1 MIKRTLYFGNPAYL
15 KCQNE
20 QMVID
25 LPNAEQLS
33 DKEKKITVPIEDI
46 GVVIL
51 DHSQTT
57 ITHHLIHKLLE
68 NNTALIT
75 CDDSHL
81 PVGLMLNLNGNTLQ
95 QEKHDAQISASLPLK
110 KQLWAQTIEIK
121 ILNQAAVLKKLGK
134 PIDNMLYW
142 AKSVKS
148 GDAANHEARAAAH
161 YWQSMFP
168 AEFEFRRDADGLEPN
183 NLFNYG
189 YAILRAITARALVG
203 SGLLPTFGIFH
214 RNRYNAYCLADDIME
229 PYRPYVDKL
238 VLKII
243 DKKQPPFELTREIKA
258 ELLTIPTL
266 DVVINRQ
273 KSPLMVAMQQTTSSL
288 AKCYAGE
295 QRKIAYP
302 EM

>member
-20 QMVID
+20 QLVVD
-25 LPNAEQLS
+25 LPSS
-33 DKEKKITVPIEDI
+33 DTTLEKQQKITIPIEDI
-46 GVVIL
+46 GVVVL

-95 QEKHDAQISASLPLK
+95 QERHDAQISASAPLK

-121 ILNQAAVLKKLGK
+121 ILNQAAILKKLNK
-134 PIDNMLYW
+134 PMENMLHW

-148 GDAANHEARAAAH
+148 GDSANHEARAAAH
-161 YWQSMFP
+161 YWQNMFP
-168 AEFEFRRDADGLEPN
+168 AEWEFRRDADGLEPN

-189 YAILRAITARALVG
+189 YAILRAIAARALVG

-214 RNRYNAYCLADDIME
+214 RNRYNAYCLADDVME
-229 PYRPYVDKL
+229 PYRPYVDNL
-238 VLKII
+238 VLKIMEGR
-243 DKKQPPFELTREIKA
+243 KAPYELTRELKA

-273 KSPLMVAMQQTTSSL
+273 RSPLMVAMQQTTSSL
-288 AKCYAGE
+288 AKCYLGE
-295 QRKIAYP
+295 QRRIVYP